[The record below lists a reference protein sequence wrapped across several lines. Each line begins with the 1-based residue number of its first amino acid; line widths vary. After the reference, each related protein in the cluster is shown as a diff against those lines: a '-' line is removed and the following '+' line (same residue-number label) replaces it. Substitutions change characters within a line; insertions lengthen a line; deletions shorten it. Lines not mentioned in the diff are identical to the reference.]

1 MTKKKSSLILMLFFL
16 LVHLFINS
24 AIAGNIIKIG
34 VASENITP
42 ENAIMLVGFAAR
54 TEPSKGVA
62 QNIFTK
68 AIAFEDN
75 SGSRAILLTT
85 DLIGFF
91 SEFSDEITQRVER
104 ELNIP
109 RECLMLTSSHTHTAP
124 LLEGTNLRMYD
135 LTQPQSEE
143 VSKYTKVLKEKIFT
157 VIQKSIQNLEPA
169 KLSFGVGK
177 ANFAINRRVFTS
189 ERVKIGVNPD
199 GPVDH
204 DVPVLAASD
213 TAGNLISIL
222 FGYACHGTTLG
233 KDDYFQVCGDYMGYA
248 CEYLE
253 ETVAGITSLFV
264 TGCAGDQNPY
274 PRGTLKDARLH
285 GLQLAGAVADVIR
298 LERIPVTGLIKCL
311 YKTVKLPFAEI
322 PTEEQFRERL
332 KSDNAHVRRNAEYF
346 IDRLK
351 SKNNIP
357 STYPYPIQ
365 VWQFGR
371 NLTMVSLGGE
381 VVVDYS
387 LRLKR
392 ELEVNNLWPIAYA
405 NDVCGYV
412 GSARILYEGGY
423 EADNSTIY
431 YSLPSKW
438 DYDVE
443 EKIVNTVKE
452 MIQESKK

>member
-1 MTKKKSSLILMLFFL
+1 MIKNKSSLILILFFL
-16 LVHLFINS
+16 FEYFFIDI
-24 AIAGNIIKIG
+24 AVAGNIIRIG
-34 VASENITP
+34 VARENITP
-42 ENAIMLVGFAAR
+42 EKAIMLVGFAAR
-54 TEPSKGVA
+54 TEPSKGIV
-62 QNIFTK
+62 QNIFAK
-68 AIAFEDN
+68 AIAFEEKN
-75 SGSRAILLTT
+75 GSRAVLLTT

-91 SEFSDEITQRVER
+91 SELSDEITQRVER

-135 LTQPQSEE
+135 LTQQQSEE
-143 VSKYTKVLKEKIFT
+143 VSKYTKVLKEKIFG
-157 VIQKSIQNLEPA
+157 VIKKSIQNLEPA

-177 ANFAINRRVFTS
+177 ANFATNRRVFTS
-189 ERVKIGVNPD
+189 ERVKIGINPD

-213 TAGNLISIL
+213 TAGNLISVL
-222 FGYACHGTTLG
+222 FGYACHGTTLS

-253 ETVAGITSLFV
+253 ETVTGITSLFV

-274 PRGTLKDARLH
+274 PRGSLKEARLH
-285 GLQLAGAVADVIR
+285 GLQLAGAVADIIR
-298 LERIPVTGLIKCL
+298 LERIPVTGPIKCL
-311 YKTVKLPFAEI
+311 FKTIELPFAEI

-332 KSDNAHVRRNAEYF
+332 KSDNVHVRRNAQYF
-346 IDRLK
+346 IDKLNSK
-351 SKNNIP
+351 SNVP
-357 STYPYPIQ
+357 STYSYPIQ
-365 VWQFGR
+365 VWQFGK

-392 ELEVNNLWPIAYA
+392 ELAVNNLWPIAYA

-431 YSLPSKW
+431 YSLPSRW

-452 MIQESKK
+452 MIEESKK